1 MSGFNSGAID
11 PALLSSNTN
20 SNSNGVGNPINS
32 SQLINHRTSLN
43 NPTSSNSS
51 SINHQPSNNPTNIH
65 PTTSQSFSI
74 NHPNQSSSSSSNPTS
89 NIHHSSLSS
98 SIPAHLQT
106 IHPSALASPTVNH
119 TPLAGPQS
127 VPPSLNG
134 ANPSASTPVVTDPF
148 HSNGMSLKEQ
158 EMHQKDQELA
168 QFLLK
173 MDDYKPV
180 IPDEVAAYYLQRVGF
195 ECTDVRI
202 QRLLAL
208 ACQKFVADIAQD
220 AFGYA
225 RTRTGQAPGGRQGP
239 LIPNANSANLS
250 HGNQPGTST
259 RKDRTRTV
267 LTQEDLS
274 QALGEYGINASRAPY
289 YL

>member
-1 MSGFNSGAID
+1 
-11 PALLSSNTN
+11 
-20 SNSNGVGNPINS
+20 
-32 SQLINHRTSLN
+32 
-43 NPTSSNSS
+43 
-51 SINHQPSNNPTNIH
+51 
-65 PTTSQSFSI
+65 
-74 NHPNQSSSSSSNPTS
+74 
-89 NIHHSSLSS
+89 
-98 SIPAHLQT
+98 
-106 IHPSALASPTVNH
+106 
-119 TPLAGPQS
+119 
-127 VPPSLNG
+127 
-134 ANPSASTPVVTDPF
+134 
-148 HSNGMSLKEQ
+148 
-158 EMHQKDQELA
+158 MHQKDQELA

-250 HGNQPGTST
+250 NGNQPGTST

>member
-11 PALLSSNTN
+11 PALLSSN
-20 SNSNGVGNPINS
+20 GVGNTINS
-32 SQLINHRTSLN
+32 SQLLNHRSINHQSTNSTLNTSSTSI
-43 NPTSSNSS
+43 NPSSSNSS
-51 SINHQPSNNPTNIH
+51 IGNQTS
-65 PTTSQSFSI
+65 SQSFSI
-74 NHPNQSSSSSSNPTS
+74 NHPSQSNPNPNPSTI
-89 NIHHSSLSS
+89 NHSSLSNA
-98 SIPAHLQT
+98 IPAHLQT
-106 IHPSALASPTVNH
+106 TIHPSTLSSPTVNH
-119 TPLAGPQS
+119 TSLATSQAL
-127 VPPSLNG
+127 PPSLNG
-134 ANPSASTPVVTDPF
+134 ANPSSSSTPVTNDPF

-250 HGNQPGTST
+250 HPHQPGTNT

>member
-11 PALLSSNTN
+11 PALLSN
-20 SNSNGVGNPINS
+20 NGGVSVISP
-32 SQLINHRTSLN
+32 SQLLN
-43 NPTSSNSS
+43 NRPL
-51 SINHQPSNNPTNIH
+51 PSTQS
-65 PTTSQSFSI
+65 TTSQSTSTPVQS
-74 NHPNQSSSSSSNPTS
+74 NSQSSAVGIQPASATSHQSFSLSNPLSSSNPHS
-89 NIHHSSLSS
+89 ASGHSSVASAL
-98 SIPAHLQT
+98 PAHLQSLY
-106 IHPSALASPTVNH
+106 PSTLSSPTFA
-119 TPLAGPQS
+119 PASLAGPS
-127 VPPSLNG
+127 SSAPLANG
-134 ANPSASTPVVTDPF
+134 ASPSVSTPVANDPF

-195 ECTDVRI
+195 ECTDVRV

-239 LIPNANSANLS
+239 LAPSTNSGMAN
-250 HGNQPGTST
+250 GNQAGTST

-267 LTQEDLS
+267 LTQEDLA